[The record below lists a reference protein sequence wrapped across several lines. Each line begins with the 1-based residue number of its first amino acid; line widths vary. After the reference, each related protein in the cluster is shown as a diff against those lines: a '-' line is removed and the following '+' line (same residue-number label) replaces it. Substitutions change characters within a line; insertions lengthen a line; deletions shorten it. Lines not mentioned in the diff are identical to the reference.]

1 MYKRFT
7 VFLMALIFALPVPQ
21 RTNAFG
27 PLGGISGAIYEDY
40 DIDLGT
46 TGTCKVFMYFQDTTG
61 WAYIGLGGKAPGGAY
76 WLNDS
81 IDTSLPPVT
90 QSQIEACG
98 FTNVS
103 GFMQTGVTGPSY
115 ADDDYIGFSFTGT
128 PTAGVPTNY
137 EFAFSGETFTTA
149 SAGASSPANQAP
161 TASAGTDQPSVAS
174 AATVTLSGGGTDS
187 DGTIASYKWSRNG
200 GSGGAVTLSP
210 SDTAQ
215 SPGFTAPTLT
225 PTDTAL
231 TFIFDLVVTDN
242 LGLTSSA
249 DSVTITVLPP
259 ANQAPTASAGADQ
272 PSVASAATVT
282 LSGGGTDPDGT
293 IASYKWSRNGGSGGA
308 VTLSPSDT
316 AQSPGFTAP
325 TLTPTDTALTFI
337 FDLVVTD
344 NLGLASS
351 ADSVTITVL
360 PPANQAPTAS
370 AGADQPSVASASS
383 VTLSGGGTDSDGT
396 IASYKWSRNGGS
408 GGAVTLSPS
417 DTAQSPGFTAP
428 TLTPTDTAL
437 TFIFDLV
444 VTDNLGLAS
453 STDSV
458 TITVLPPLD
467 TTRPD
472 VSISGAPSKFSGVES
487 FDVSIVFTEDV
498 FSFASG
504 DIVATNAFVTVL
516 NGSGDTYVATIMTT
530 GLGDASI
537 SVPENSATDAAG
549 NGNTAS
555 NAVSV
560 NGTIVAETQRR
571 ISGFQFSRANHL
583 TNGQTSLTGLLTGGS
598 AGVFDADVS
607 RNVGTLQFSTRQ
619 DASVWVALDG
629 SWSNDGTANSNYFLG
644 MIGGT
649 FYRSPNLVVG
659 ALLEFDQI
667 TQDANAARVEGTG
680 WLGGPFIVTRLPQHP
695 LYLEGRVLFGRSD
708 NTLSGTGTPSAS
720 FETKRYLVQGRIEG
734 KVSYGK
740 ATIWP
745 NLSASHT
752 EDEQLA
758 FTDGFGNNIPRQVIS
773 LSEISLGTD
782 FSAPLPS
789 DDGTLEL
796 FGGFSVIW
804 SDVSGTGVASTFIPT
819 FEESRARVKL
829 GFNYVATENSKI
841 SVSGFYDG
849 IGTNG
854 YDSHGVS
861 LRFSTR
867 F

>member
-187 DGTIASYKWSRNG
+187 
-200 GSGGAVTLSP
+200 
-210 SDTAQ
+210 
-215 SPGFTAPTLT
+215 
-225 PTDTAL
+225 
-231 TFIFDLVVTDN
+231 
-242 LGLTSSA
+242 
-249 DSVTITVLPP
+249 
-259 ANQAPTASAGADQ
+259 
-272 PSVASAATVT
+272 
-282 LSGGGTDPDGT
+282 DGT